1 MTVLMEVSVLI
12 KAEAIFKG
20 YNKAIKYA
28 YEKTFLDMSNDEDK
42 NGFKHTKGDLEEC
55 VRDELAKWENT
66 SVNEI
71 NGVTPLEY
79 FNGINDLEK
88 LIELFKIGAVICDD
102 SMPEALLNRL
112 KDFGDKAVDGLME
125 LAFDKEYHNLVE
137 GDKSLIALNAI
148 KVLGLWRLDKAVGK
162 MIDMLF
168 TLSEHED
175 DELFKENVR
184 DSLTSI
190 GLPSVNP
197 IIGKLEAAQNFTDA
211 HEYLMMALADI
222 GADNKSDKIYRCL
235 KNTFLKMSNKILGA
249 ACLAVYGDG
258 RAIPAL
264 RGYIEKN
271 RSTIDT
277 ETFYEIKA
285 AIEKLGGMAD
295 DLTFIR

>member
-1 MTVLMEVSVLI
+1 MEVSVLI
-12 KAEAIFKG
+12 KAEAIFKN
-20 YNKAIKYA
+20 YNKAIKRA
-28 YEKTFLDMSNDEDK
+28 YEKTLSDMSNDEDK
-42 NGFKHTKGDLEEC
+42 KGFKQTKENLEEC

-66 SVNEI
+66 SVDEI
-71 NGVTPLEY
+71 NGITPLEY
-79 FNGINDLEK
+79 FNGINDLDK
-88 LIELFKIGAVICDD
+88 LIELFKTGAVICDD

-112 KDFGDKAVDGLME
+112 KNFGDKAVESFME
-125 LAFDKEYHNLVE
+125 LAFNKEYRSLQ

-148 KVLGLWRLDKAVGK
+148 KVLGLWKLDKAVGE

-197 IIGKLEAAQNFTDA
+197 IIGKLEAVQNFTDA

-222 GADNKSDKIYRCL
+222 GAGNKSDKIYRCL
-235 KNTFLKMSNKILGA
+235 KNTFLKMPNKILGA
-249 ACLAVYGDG
+249 ACLAAYGDG

-285 AIEKLGGMAD
+285 AIERLGGRAD
-295 DLTFIR
+295 DLTFRR